1 MCTVTVLPEAL
12 LAGRSDRNGEPV
24 RWRLAC
30 NRDELTTRSPAFPP
44 TITRI
49 ASRLAIMPVDP
60 DGGGT
65 WIGVN
70 DAGLACT
77 LLNVSGGSRHISTP
91 LSRGTIIPQLLGYG
105 DVDSALMWARELPA
119 HRYRPFRL
127 LIVDGRELV
136 ECWTDGAIVAHRR
149 QPLRHAVIR
158 SSSGLGDHLVAG
170 PRAALFR
177 TCLAT
182 ARDPIAAEDLFHLHQ
197 WRGRE
202 ELSVRMRRTDART
215 VSHTVIEIRE
225 RTVHLA
231 YRPADSP
238 DTVAI
243 TLAA

>member
-1 MCTVTVLPEAL
+1 MCTVTVLPEVL
-12 LAGRSDRNGEPV
+12 LAGRGDRHGEGV

-30 NRDELTTRSPAFPP
+30 NRDELTTRSAAWPP

-49 ASRLAIMPVDP
+49 GSRLAIMPVDP

-65 WIGVN
+65 WIAVN

-77 LLNVSGGSRHISTP
+77 LLNVSGGSRNIPMP

-119 HRYRPFRL
+119 HRYLPFRL

-136 ECWTDGAIVAHRR
+136 ECRTDGATVEHRR
-149 QPLRHAVIR
+149 TVLSKAVIR
-158 SSSGLGDHLVAG
+158 SSSGLGDDLAAG
-170 PRAALFR
+170 PRAALFK
-177 TCLAT
+177 TFLAA

-202 ELSVRMRRTDART
+202 EVSVRMRRADART

-238 DTVAI
+238 DTVSI

>member
-12 LAGRSDRNGEPV
+12 LTGRSHWHGERV

-30 NRDELTTRSPAFPP
+30 NRDELSTRSAAWPPA
-44 TITRI
+44 ITRI
-49 ASRLAIMPVDP
+49 GSRHVIMPVDP

-77 LLNVSGGSRHISTP
+77 LLNVSGGSRLVAAP
-91 LSRGTIIPQLLGYG
+91 LSRGTIIPRLLGYG
-105 DVDSALMWARELPA
+105 DVDSALVWARELPA
-119 HRYRPFRL
+119 DRYLPFRL

-136 ECWTDGAIVAHRR
+136 DCWTDGSTFEHRR
-149 QPLRHAVIR
+149 LRLRDAVIR

-170 PRAALFR
+170 PRAALFHR
-177 TCLAT
+177 FLAST
-182 ARDPIAAEDLFHLHQ
+182 HDPIAAEDLFHLHR

-202 ELSVRMRRTDART
+202 ELSVRMRRADART

-225 RTVHLA
+225 RTVNLA
-231 YRPADSP
+231 YRQADSP
-238 DTVAI
+238 DTVSI